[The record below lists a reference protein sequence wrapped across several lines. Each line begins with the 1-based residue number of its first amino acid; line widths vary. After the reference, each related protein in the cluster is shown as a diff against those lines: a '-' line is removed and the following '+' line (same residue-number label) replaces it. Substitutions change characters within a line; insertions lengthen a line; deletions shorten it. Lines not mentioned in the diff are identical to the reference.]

1 MSSVVKKEKKEK
13 KIKKEKKEKK
23 VKKEKKEKKSKEKKE
38 KKEKTRKLVN
48 DEREKDKAP
57 RKKKKRDVGGAF
69 GNAMNDD
76 QKGLTKREFLTEEGM
91 VLDRKTKKS
100 KEKKE
105 KKDKKSKKDKKDK
118 KDKEDEK
125 TLPAKKI
132 KSGDDSAHDDTTST
146 SRKRKSDDST
156 APTSTTTTTTTATTT
171 TTTTTKSEKKHKK
184 SKRARTNSSTAA
196 AAVVVVV
203 VDPSQFVPSTSKF
216 NDGYT
221 DEYLLELKKSDPA
234 KLKQIRKARQKAKR
248 EHHSQTKALDNVA
261 KDKGIALKA
270 AQVKET
276 KRKNWEEG
284 QAAKR
289 AEEEALWAGKP
300 TKVFIGGLPFG
311 VSERRLQKFF
321 IRCGMFAHVDMP
333 VFEDSGRSMGVA
345 HMYVLDFLFL
355 TTI

>member
-1 MSSVVKKEKKEK
+1 
-13 KIKKEKKEKK
+13 
-23 VKKEKKEKKSKEKKE
+23 
-38 KKEKTRKLVN
+38 
-48 DEREKDKAP
+48 
-57 RKKKKRDVGGAF
+57 
-69 GNAMNDD
+69 MNED
-76 QKGLTKREFLTEEGM
+76 QKGLTKREFLTEEGLA
-91 VLDRKTKKS
+91 LDRKTKKS

-105 KKDKKSKKDKKDK
+105 KKDKKSKKDKKKK
-118 KDKEDEK
+118 KDKEER

-132 KSGDDSAHDDTTST
+132 QSEDDSAHDDTTST
-146 SRKRKSDDST
+146 SRKRKSDDS
-156 APTSTTTTTTTATTT
+156 ATTT
-171 TTTTTKSEKKHKK
+171 TTPTTKSEKKHKK

-196 AAVVVVV
+196 TPVVVVV

-221 DEYLLELKKSDPA
+221 DEYLLELKKTDPA
-234 KLKQIRKARQKAKR
+234 KLKQIRKLRQKAKR
-248 EHHSQTKALDNVA
+248 KHHSQTKALDNVA

-276 KRKNWEEG
+276 KRKKWEEG

-300 TKVFIGGLPFG
+300 TKVFVGGLPFG

-321 IRCGMFAHVDMP
+321 IRCGLFAHVDMP

-345 HMYVLDFLFL
+345 HMYVLDCFGRYQTIFIYVNLTYIYLFSCFFFFFFLYF
-355 TTI
+355 